1 MPVGP
6 VTGETVFE
14 LLMSSDAANP
24 QAHKTTCC
32 PSDPPYDW
40 LKPII
45 TDVFNSCMQYFVAT
59 EFITEV
65 SDWNVEVLW
74 STVVEIVLSRSK
86 QCYVHYIYWFNN
98 CSKYISVLKAFSPV
112 EDYHNI
118 HTYYFGTVLS
128 WSRKYIFRRKNNPI
142 VDTRSC
148 RGWTGWR
155 APAPPRLS
163 LKSDSAPPAP
173 SFNSISSGFVHL

>member
-1 MPVGP
+1 
-6 VTGETVFE
+6 
-14 LLMSSDAANP
+14 MSSDAANP
-24 QAHKTTCC
+24 QAHETTCC

-40 LKPII
+40 LKPFI

-98 CSKYISVLKAFSPV
+98 CSKYISVLKAFGPV

-128 WSRKYIFRRKNNPI
+128 WSRKYIFRKEGNIWEIFALRTAARIKLLFSCLFWTIFDNLWQLRQFLTI
-142 VDTRSC
+142 EKRVLDTF
-148 RGWTGWR
+148 
-155 APAPPRLS
+155 
-163 LKSDSAPPAP
+163 D
-173 SFNSISSGFVHL
+173 I

>member
-24 QAHKTTCC
+24 QAHETTCC

-40 LKPII
+40 LKPFI

-98 CSKYISVLKAFSPV
+98 CSKYISVLKAFGPV

-128 WSRKYIFRRKNNPI
+128 WSRKYIFRKKK
-142 VDTRSC
+142 C
-148 RGWTGWR
+148 GYFF
-155 APAPPRLS
+155 RL
-163 LKSDSAPPAP
+163 PWVQWE
-173 SFNSISSGFVHL
+173 FQWENGQNQ